1 MKMAD
6 LNMATVMSLSGRVA
20 LVTGGGTG
28 IGFAIAKTF
37 AANGAKVYIT
47 GPSLG
52 VLEGSAASVTG
63 VPGSIISFQMD
74 VTNEDTVKECAKH
87 IENIDGK
94 LDILVN
100 KFVCRH
106 FGSPSPRAN
115 IFSAGIVASPRDPDF
130 VARQAAASD
139 PLEAEAVQNWTDMFA
154 LNTIGPFFVVRAF
167 QSLLIK
173 GAHSHPQGTS
183 SVINISS
190 VAATYNTQAP
200 GTTIAYS
207 VTKAALDKLTLV
219 IGASFAGR
227 GIPIRVN
234 AIQPDF
240 FASQIVSPKL
250 LETIKTEVP
259 GFLAPVPARRHGTE
273 AEIGAAATYLAV
285 TDYTNGA
292 LLSIEGGISL
302 VNP

>member
-1 MKMAD
+1 MAD

-100 KFVCRH
+100 
-106 FGSPSPRAN
+106 N
-115 IFSAGIVASPRDPDF
+115 AGIVASPRDPDF

>member
-100 KFVCRH
+100 
-106 FGSPSPRAN
+106 N
-115 IFSAGIVASPRDPDF
+115 AGIVASPRDPDF